1 LRVRAQSGPLPMTE
15 LEPVAESNDPADPT
29 TTPQRRRRRRW
40 VALAVLVGVVAV
52 SIGVSVVMDTNL
64 GTTILALLLGL
75 VILRIGW
82 FFLQQ
87 FATPP
92 PPPPEEGA
100 MRKVKLTYRCSI
112 CGAEVR
118 MTSAA
123 TEDPEPPRHC
133 LEDMDLVAPID

>member
-1 LRVRAQSGPLPMTE
+1 MSEIEPL
-15 LEPVAESNDPADPT
+15 VPT
-29 TTPQRRRRRRW
+29 DTPQRRSRLLR
-40 VALAVLVGVVAV
+40 VGLTLVIMVVLAVAI
-52 SIGVSVVMDTNL
+52 SAIMDTN
-64 GTTILALLLGL
+64 GYTTFFAIVLGL
-75 VILRIGW
+75 VILRFGW

-92 PPPPEEGA
+92 PPPPEAGK

-118 MTSAA
+118 MTAAA

>member
-1 LRVRAQSGPLPMTE
+1 MV
-15 LEPVAESNDPADPT
+15 
-29 TTPQRRRRRRW
+29 
-40 VALAVLVGVVAV
+40 
-52 SIGVSVVMDTNL
+52 DTNL
-64 GTTILALLLGL
+64 VHHHPRPALGL

-92 PPPPEEGA
+92 PPPPDEGQL
-100 MRKVKLTYRCSI
+100 RKVKLTYRCSI

-118 MTSAA
+118 MTAAA